1 MFLICQPTYWG
12 ESMVLISYDISDNKL
27 RTKFSK
33 FLERFGHRIQ
43 YSIFEI
49 ENSKSMLNN
58 ICMEI
63 EGTFE
68 AKFSQSDSIMIFNL
82 SNSCKIT
89 RYGYAKNEE
98 KELFI
103 L

>member
-1 MFLICQPTYWG
+1 MCLICRYMYLG
-12 ESMVLISYDISDNKL
+12 VSMVLISYDISNDKL

-49 ENSKSMLNN
+49 ENSKTMLNN
-58 ICMEI
+58 ICLEI
-63 EGTFE
+63 EGNFE
-68 AKFSQSDSIMIFNL
+68 AKFSQSDSVMIFNL
-82 SNSCKIT
+82 SNNCKVT